1 MARKTSQAAREGA
14 ERPKKSVP
22 ASRKSAAI
30 AVPKKEA
37 SASKVVAPKASA
49 AKPAPKKS
57 AARVK
62 RGGATAGKYTA
73 KQITVLEGLEAVR
86 QRPAMYIGDTGVR
99 GLHHLFN
106 EVLDNSI
113 DEALAGYCDRIVCTL
128 HADNSLSVQDNGR
141 GIPVDIHEKYGVS
154 ALQVVMC
161 TLHAGGK
168 FGGGGYRVSG
178 GLHGVGVS
186 CVNALSEW
194 CEVTVERDGYKWYQ
208 RYVRGKPEAPVKRGE
223 KTTKTGTYTRWSA
236 DPEVFETLVYEPR
249 RLKER
254 MRELAYL
261 NAGVTLTFINE
272 QNPEDN
278 ETFHFKKGIQALV
291 EDLNEA
297 HNPLHKP
304 IFLKKSRDDVDVEV
318 AIQYHSGY
326 AETVLS
332 FANNINTVEGGT
344 HTTGAKTALTRVI
357 NQYARKSGQLKEKDP
372 NFTGD
377 DVRGG
382 LTMVISVKLLH
393 PQFEGQTKT
402 KLGNSEVEGIVNS
415 IVGEGLME
423 FLEENPSIARRIVD
437 KAIIEQRA
445 REAAKKAAEAVKR
458 SSALDSYGLAAK
470 LADCSE
476 KDPSKA
482 ELFIVE
488 GDSAGGNAKSARDR
502 RFQAILPI
510 KGKIIN
516 VEKARPDKALDN
528 EEIKALISTIGTGIA
543 MDFGRNGNGEDEG
556 KSGKR
561 ESEGFDIGRLRYHK
575 IIILSDADVDGEH
588 IRTLLLTFF
597 YRYMRPLVE
606 GGYVYLALPPL
617 FTIKAGK
624 DDVFYAQTE
633 KERDEILKELRRR
646 RKDIQI
652 TRFKGLG
659 EMNADQLEDTVMN
672 PARRNLIQIRLHPED
687 ATEAEMV
694 FTKLMGDK
702 VEPRREFIEAHAK
715 EATDLDWHY

>member
-1 MARKTSQAAREGA
+1 MARKPTKAATDGGTGTKEQASTALQES
-14 ERPKKSVP
+14 KK
-22 ASRKSAAI
+22 
-30 AVPKKEA
+30 
-37 SASKVVAPKASA
+37 KV
-49 AKPAPKKS
+49 
-57 AARVK
+57 R
-62 RGGATAGKYTA
+62 GKYTA
-73 KQITVLEGLEAVR
+73 ENIQVLEGLEAVR

-113 DEALAGYCDRIVCTL
+113 DEALAGYCDHIVCTL

-194 CEVTVERDGYKWYQ
+194 CEVTVDREGYRWYQ
-208 RYVRGKPEAPVKRGE
+208 RYVRGKPEKPVE
-223 KTTKTGTYTRWSA
+223 KIGKTNKTGTLTRWSA
-236 DPEVFETLVYEPR
+236 DPEIFETLKYEPR

-261 NAGVTLTFINE
+261 NAGVTLVFVNE
-272 QNPEDN
+272 QNPADN

-291 EDLNEA
+291 EDLNDA

-304 IFLKKSRDDVDVEV
+304 IFLKKEKDNVEVEV
-318 AIQYHSGY
+318 AIQYHTGY
-326 AETVLS
+326 GETVLS

-357 NQYARKSGQLKEKDP
+357 NQYARKAGLLKEKDP

-423 FLEENPSIARRIVD
+423 FLDENPPVARKIVE

-458 SSALDSYGLAAK
+458 SSALDTYGLAAK

-476 KDPSKA
+476 KDPEKA

-488 GDSAGGNAKSARDR
+488 GDSAGGNAKAARDR

-510 KGKIIN
+510 KGKILN

-528 EEIKALISTIGTGIA
+528 EEIKALISTIGTGI
-543 MDFGRNGNGEDEG
+543 DLSFGRNGAEEG
-556 KSGKR
+556 KNGKR
-561 ESEGFDIGRLRYHK
+561 ESNEGFDLSRLRYHK

-597 YRYMRPLVE
+597 YRYMRPLIE

-624 DDVFYAQTE
+624 DDVYYAQTE
-633 KERDEILKELRRR
+633 EERDQILKELRKK

-672 PARRNLIQIRLHPED
+672 PEKRMLVQVTLEPED
-687 ATEAEMV
+687 ATEAELV

>member
-1 MARKTSQAAREGA
+1 MARKTSQAAKEGA
-14 ERPKKSVP
+14 ATSKKDAA
-22 ASRKSAAI
+22 ASRKT
-30 AVPKKEA
+30 AVTASPKKKG
-37 SASKVVAPKASA
+37 SATE
-49 AKPAPKKS
+49 PAPKKS
-57 AARVK
+57 VAKAK
-62 RGGATAGKYTA
+62 RDGTTTGKYTA

-86 QRPAMYIGDTGVR
+86 QRPAMYIGDTGAR

-113 DEALAGYCDRIVCTL
+113 DEALAGHCDRIVCTL
-128 HADNSLSVQDNGR
+128 HKDNSLSVEDNGR
-141 GIPVDIHEKYGVS
+141 GIPVDVHEKYGVS

-194 CEVTVERDGYKWYQ
+194 CEVTVERDGYQWHQ
-208 RYVRGKPEAPVKRGE
+208 RYVRGKPQAPVKRGE
-223 KTTKTGTYTRWSA
+223 KTNKTGTYTRWSA
-236 DPEVFETLVYEPR
+236 DPEVFETLTYEPR

-261 NAGVTLTFINE
+261 NAGVTLTFVSE

-278 ETFHFKKGIQALV
+278 ETFQFKKGIQALV

-344 HTTGAKTALTRVI
+344 HTTGSKTALTRVI

-423 FLEENPSIARRIVD
+423 FLEENPPIARRIVE

-476 KDPSKA
+476 KDPHKA

-543 MDFGRNGNGEDEG
+543 MDFGRNGDGEEEG
-556 KSGKR
+556 RNGKR
-561 ESEGFDIGRLRYHK
+561 ESDGFDIGRLRYHK

-624 DDVFYAQTE
+624 DDVFYAHTE
-633 KERDEILKELRRR
+633 KERDEILKDLRRR

>member
-1 MARKTSQAAREGA
+1 MARKPTKAATDGGA
-14 ERPKKSVP
+14 STQK
-22 ASRKSAAI
+22 
-30 AVPKKEA
+30 
-37 SASKVVAPKASA
+37 KASA
-49 AKPAPKKS
+49 TVKESKKQV
-57 AARVK
+57 R
-62 RGGATAGKYTA
+62 GKYTA
-73 KQITVLEGLEAVR
+73 RNIQVLEGLEAVR

-113 DEALAGYCDRIVCTL
+113 DEALAGYCDHIVCTL

-141 GIPVDIHEKYGVS
+141 GIPVDVHEKYGVS

-194 CEVTVERDGYKWYQ
+194 CEVTVDRDGYRWFQ
-208 RYVRGKPEAPVKRGE
+208 RYVRGKPEKPVE
-223 KTTKTGTYTRWSA
+223 KIGKTNKTGTLTRWSA
-236 DPEVFETLVYEPR
+236 DPEIFETLKYEPR

-261 NAGVTLTFINE
+261 NAGVTLVFVNE

-291 EDLNEA
+291 EDLNES

-304 IFLKKSRDDVDVEV
+304 IFLKKEKDDVEVEV
-318 AIQYHSGY
+318 AIQYHTGY
-326 AETVLS
+326 GETLLS

-357 NQYARKSGQLKEKDP
+357 NQYARKAGLLKEKDP

-423 FLEENPSIARRIVD
+423 FLEENPSVARKIVE

-458 SSALDSYGLAAK
+458 SSALDTYGLAAK
-470 LADCSE
+470 LADCSD
-476 KDPSKA
+476 KDPERA

-488 GDSAGGNAKSARDR
+488 GDSAGGNAKAARDR

-510 KGKIIN
+510 KGKILN

-528 EEIKALISTIGTGIA
+528 EEIKALISTIGTGID
-543 MDFGRNGNGEDEG
+543 MNFGRNGEDEG
-556 KSGKR
+556 IYGKK
-561 ESEGFDIGRLRYHK
+561 ESEAFDLSRLRYHK

-597 YRYMRPLVE
+597 YRYMRPLIE

-624 DDVFYAQTE
+624 DDVYYAQTE
-633 KERDEILKELRRR
+633 EERDQILKELRKK

-672 PARRNLIQIRLHPED
+672 PEKRMLVQVTLEPED
-687 ATEAEMV
+687 ATEAELV

-715 EATDLDWHY
+715 EVTDLDWHY

>member
-1 MARKTSQAAREGA
+1 MARKTSQAAKEGA
-14 ERPKKSVP
+14 ATRKKDAAASHKAAVTASPKKAAPAKKGSATESASKKSV
-22 ASRKSAAI
+22 
-30 AVPKKEA
+30 
-37 SASKVVAPKASA
+37 SKG
-49 AKPAPKKS
+49 
-57 AARVK
+57 K
-62 RGGATAGKYTA
+62 RDGATTGKYTA

-86 QRPAMYIGDTGVR
+86 QRPAMYIGDTGAR

-113 DEALAGYCDRIVCTL
+113 DEALAGHCDRIVCTL
-128 HADNSLSVQDNGR
+128 HEDNSLSVQDNGR
-141 GIPVDIHEKYGVS
+141 GIPVDLHEKYGVS

-194 CEVTVERDGYKWYQ
+194 CEVTVERDGYRWHQ
-208 RYVRGKPEAPVKRGE
+208 RYVRGKPEALVKRGE
-223 KTTKTGTYTRWSA
+223 KTNKTGTYTRWSA
-236 DPEVFETLVYEPR
+236 DPEVFETLTYEPR

-261 NAGVTLTFINE
+261 NAGVTLTFVNE
-272 QNPEDN
+272 QNPDDN

-344 HTTGAKTALTRVI
+344 HTTGSKTALTRVI

-382 LTMVISVKLLH
+382 LTMVLSVKLLH

-423 FLEENPSIARRIVD
+423 FLEENPPIARRIVE

-476 KDPSKA
+476 KDPHKA

-543 MDFGRNGNGEDEG
+543 MDFGRNGDGDEEG
-556 KSGKR
+556 RNGKR
-561 ESEGFDIGRLRYHK
+561 ESDGFDIGRLRYHK

-606 GGYVYLALPPL
+606 GGFVYLALPPL

-624 DDVFYAQTE
+624 DDVLYAQTE
-633 KERDEILKELRRR
+633 KERDEILKDLRRR